1 VCFQCPVN
9 KFELLALEHELMEEQ
24 PVPEEPAAVEEP
36 IVGDLPPVE
45 TPLGDP
51 QGLSTRSNKIASA
64 YSVLHRRFFHV
75 GHQSLA
81 EMITKQKV
89 KDLDF
94 PAKDLRH
101 VDDSWFPHCAP
112 CNLGKMTAP
121 SHPTSHNSDADRP
134 LWRLHGDL
142 CMYPGSKPGRNGQQ
156 YLLSVY
162 CEHTRYGAERSIK
175 TKDQA
180 GQALQECIKEMEL
193 LAPGHKV
200 HRVRTDG
207 GGEFVGTSIQS
218 ALKEIGVLWEET
230 APHTSQHH
238 GIAERFIR
246 RILDMVRSALVESG
260 LPHTLWPECAT
271 AAVHTHNRIAIK
283 GQVATPYEKLTGRV
297 PTVGHL
303 RVWGCPCYS
312 HIPLELQKSKLDPRA
327 EEGRLVGYSETN
339 PKAWLVLVDGVVK
352 LRTGVKCD
360 ERPVAFVK
368 SKDGSALE
376 RRSRVLADEVIVHP
390 MAPPLPPTAI
400 SEREQRPLRAAA
412 AGAPLNYRFND
423 RVVESPGPLGIR
435 GHTMPP
441 TPAPVSPITDDDG
454 DEMMSTHYDM
464 AGMMHE
470 FGSQGLFHANPMSY
484 DKDDYEPVSYRDAME
499 CRSGRRWDKAA
510 KEELAGLEEM
520 GTWELVPRILG
531 QRALPSKWVFKLKRD
546 INGDVERYKARLVV
560 KGFRQK
566 EGVDYNEVFAPVG
579 SASALRVLLARA
591 AEEDWKVHQIDFKQA
606 FLNATLHEDVYLEI
620 PEGYDL
626 KDSDRSTKVLR
637 LIKSLYGLK
646 QAPREWYLMLKDAL
660 LRMGFE
666 QSTADPGIFF
676 RDEVYLLLYVDD
688 QLIMGP
694 DMNMIQSAIGDI
706 AREFVITDMGPAK
719 MFLGVEI
726 DRKHDS
732 ITLSQKRYTLS
743 LLKKYATYGGHTVSS
758 PAVPH
763 SKDESNSREMSE
775 NKDYAE
781 IVGALLYLSTWTRP
795 DISFAVGRLTRHMQ
809 NPRLIDYVDATRVLN
824 YLKGT
829 VELGITYRKGAGGLV
844 GYTDSDY
851 AADSTN
857 GKSVSGMVFMMNGG
871 PVCWKSKQQD
881 TVATS
886 TCEAELTAS
895 TVSAREA
902 MWLRKLLP
910 ELGVDLQGPVLV
922 NGDNECAL
930 NLCKHPVLSSKS
942 KHIRQK
948 HFYAREVSDLNE
960 VKFSYVHTTKNLA
973 DIFTKACEP
982 NVFIRL
988 RDMILIPVKGK

>member
-1 VCFQCPVN
+1 
-9 KFELLALEHELMEEQ
+9 MEEQ
-24 PVPEEPAAVEEP
+24 PHVEVPPMEEPAVVEE
-36 IVGDLPPVE
+36 LPASEEEEPSH
-45 TPLGDP
+45 G
-51 QGLSTRSNKIASA
+51 QRTRSNKIASA
-64 YSVLHRRFFHV
+64 YSVLHRRFFHI

-94 PAKDLRH
+94 TAKDLKH

-142 CMYPGSKPGRNGQQ
+142 CMYPGAKPGRNGQQ
-156 YLLSVY
+156 YLLSLY

-180 GQALQECIKEMEL
+180 GQAMLECIKDMEL
-193 LAPGHKV
+193 LAPGFKV
-200 HRVRTDG
+200 HRVRTDE

-218 ALKEIGVLWEET
+218 ALKDIGVLWEET

-238 GIAERFIR
+238 GVAERFNR

-271 AAVHTHNRIAIK
+271 AAVHTHNRIAVK
-283 GQVATPYEKLTGRV
+283 GQVASPYEKLTGRV

-303 RVWGCPCYS
+303 RVWGCPCTV

-327 EEGRLVGYSETN
+327 EQGRMVGYSETN
-339 PKAWLVLVDGVVK
+339 PKAWLVLIDGVIK
-352 LRTGVKCD
+352 LRTGVIFD
-360 ERPVAFVK
+360 ERPGGLAVK
-368 SKDGSALE
+368 GQEYRL
-376 RRSRVLADEVIVHP
+376 RHPPPADEVLVHP
-390 MAPPLPPTAI
+390 VAPPPPPTALF
-400 SEREQRPLRAAA
+400 EREQRSTRAAA
-412 AGAPLNYRFND
+412 AGAPLNYRFNE

-441 TPAPVSPITDDDG
+441 TPAPVPPAIDGDG
-454 DEMMSTHYDM
+454 DELMSTHIDM
-464 AGMMHE
+464 ADIMMHQ
-470 FGSQGLFHANPMSY
+470 FVVSQGLFHVSPVMH
-484 DKDDYEPVSYRDAME
+484 DDGKDYEPVSYRDAME
-499 CRSGRRWDKAA
+499 CRAGRKWDKAA

-520 GTWELVPRILG
+520 GTWELVPRTSG

-546 INGDVERYKARLVV
+546 INGNVERYKARLVV

-579 SASALRVLLARA
+579 SSSALRVLMARA
-591 AEEDWKVHQIDFKQA
+591 AEEDWKIHQIDFKQA
-606 FLNATLHEDVYLEI
+606 FLNATLHEDVHIEI
-620 PEGYDL
+620 PEGYDI
-626 KDSDRSTKVLR
+626 SDVERGTKVLR
-637 LIKSLYGLK
+637 LLKSLYGLK
-646 QAPREWYLMLKDAL
+646 QAPREWYLMLKGAL
-660 LRMGFE
+660 MRMGFE

-676 RDEVYLLLYVDD
+676 RDGVYLLLYVDD

-694 DMNMIQSAIGDI
+694 DVSKIMSAIVDI
-706 AREFVITDMGPAK
+706 GKEFDITDLGPTK

-726 DRKHDS
+726 VRGQGFV
-732 ITLSQKRYTLS
+732 TLSQKRYTLS
-743 LLKKYATYGGHTVSS
+743 LLKKYATHGRHTVSS
-758 PAVPH
+758 PAVSH
-763 SKDESNSREMSE
+763 SKEEESSSEMSE

-795 DISFAVGRLTRHMQ
+795 DISFAVGKLTRHMQ

-829 VELGITYRKGAGGLV
+829 VDLGITYRKGAGGLV

-851 AADSTN
+851 ATDSTN

-886 TCEAELTAS
+886 TCEAELIAAN
-895 TVSAREA
+895 VGAREA
-902 MWLRKLLP
+902 LWFRKLLP
-910 ELGVDLQGPVLV
+910 ELGVDLVGPVV
-922 NGDNECAL
+922 VKGDNECCITL
-930 NLCKHPVLSSKS
+930 TKHPVLSAKS

-948 HFYAREVSDLNE
+948 HFFAREVSDLNE
-960 VKFSYVHTTKNLA
+960 VKFSYVHTSLNLA
-973 DIFTKACEP
+973 DILTKACAP
-982 NVFIRL
+982 NVFRKL
-988 RDMILIPVKGK
+988 RDMIMIPVKGK